1 MYVDEHVCLQMKIV
15 YARDFF
21 ISTRV
26 WLETDIDLCVET
38 SEAEIE
44 NKQSAKKMNQSY
56 KKGWRLISILLP
68 RTDYE
73 WRT

>member
-1 MYVDEHVCLQMKIV
+1 MYVVEHVCLQMKIV

-56 KKGWRLISILLP
+56 
-68 RTDYE
+68 
-73 WRT
+73 

>member
-1 MYVDEHVCLQMKIV
+1 MYICNMYVDEHVCLQMKIV

-26 WLETDIDLCVET
+26 WWETDIDLCVET

-56 KKGWRLISILLP
+56 EKGE
-68 RTDYE
+68 D
-73 WRT
+73 